1 MVISALKP
9 AKVLSSIF
17 SPSGGSF
24 MLPEIDKFQ
33 KWLRRRNP
41 HASTSIHYV
50 SDVSLFFVW
59 INISPQ
65 AINVQEIDRYIEH
78 SRAIGHCIA
87 TVNRRLAALHSFYD
101 FLAMASDE
109 PVKNPVI
116 PYRHYIRQCD
126 PLPRDVE
133 DAVLEKLFAVI
144 HHPRDRAMFTLMLR
158 CGLRVSEVR
167 TLTLNDLYLQPTPG
181 SLPRLWLHGKGDKER
196 IMYLSS
202 QPLAILQQWLK
213 VRPVVEDQAVFL
225 NRFREQLTVTGI
237 QFRLAQY
244 CRIAGVWVTCHQFRH
259 TLGRHLTEAR
269 TPVTSIQRL
278 FGHARLRTTEIYLH
292 VSNMQV
298 QADYEAAMQ
307 QVTRRLRLEMPGGA
321 Q

>member
-9 AKVLSSIF
+9 AKVLSSNF
-17 SPSGGSF
+17 SPSGGPF
-24 MLPEIDKFQ
+24 MLPEIVKFQ

-50 SDVSLFFVW
+50 SDVNLFFAW
-59 INISPQ
+59 INLSPQ
-65 AINVQEIDRYIEH
+65 AIIVQEIDRYIEH
-78 SRAIGHCIA
+78 SRAIGHSIA
-87 TVNRRLAALHSFYD
+87 TVNRRLASLHSFYE
-101 FLAMASDE
+101 FLAMESDA

-167 TLTLNDLYLQPTPG
+167 TLTMNDLYLQPTPG
-181 SLPRLWLHGKGDKER
+181 SLPRLWIHGKGDKER

-202 QPLAILQQWLK
+202 QPRAILQQWLK

-225 NRFREQLTVTGI
+225 NRFDQQLTVTGI

-244 CRIAGVWVTCHQFRH
+244 CRTAGVWVTCHQFRH

-307 QVTRRLRLEMPGGA
+307 QVTRRLQLEMPGGA
-321 Q
+321 R